1 MDSSLRPK
9 ERPQTVLS
17 PEDLE
22 RIERVVWGEAN
33 TEGVEGRDAIRGVIL
48 NRLASD
54 RFGNSVVDVLT
65 PDQFEPVRKYKG
77 INNIPVPEDDLQRGI
92 NEFADYAQLGN
103 DPTEGR
109 TFFQNAQITKK
120 RGTDFNGPDPK
131 VIGKHTFYRGYGD
144 QEPVLDTNFSHN
156 VRVDYS
162 TDDTGESYQVAK
174 YARGGFSRGR
184 KDDTDDKFD
193 NLRDAFRKRRN
204 AKRDEA
210 VAVDIEAAT
219 SQPMSVEEKRNI
231 EGAVESSADAAK
243 KGGARNTL
251 FTETDA
257 LINTPEELERREN
270 APNPKTPEMTTDVKP
285 QTTKLP
291 AMYETNPSGDAEQ
304 PDGDFEDKPKMSLYH
319 GGDVTGESCPCG
331 GRGCGLCG
339 GMMAPQ
345 SVVGY
350 DPVSGNPIP
359 LGSSAENVRDDIPAA
374 LSTGEYVMPADVVRW
389 HGLKHI
395 MDMYSEAKVGLMAM
409 ASIGQIRGIGEED
422 YVENGYSSV
431 SGNDEGNERDD
442 YETVDEEPTDDD
454 GVDYPEVEV
463 IEEEYPLEE
472 EDSEGV
478 EAYPT
483 EESGQ
488 YSVGDEQVLLIF
500 QTPK

>member
-1 MDSSLRPK
+1 MDSSPRPK
-9 ERPQTVLS
+9 KRPQTVLS
-17 PEDLE
+17 AADLE

-54 RFGNSVVDVLT
+54 RFGNTVEEVLT
-65 PDQFEPVRKYKG
+65 AEQFEPVRKYKG
-77 INNIPVPEDDLQRGI
+77 ISSIPVPEDDLQRGL

-109 TFFQNAQITKK
+109 TFFQNAKITKK
-120 RGTDFNGPDPK
+120 RGTEFNGPDPK
-131 VIGKHTFYRGYGD
+131 VIGKHTFYRGYGN

-162 TDDTGESYQVAK
+162 TDDTGESYEVAK
-174 YARGGFSRGR
+174 YARGGFNKGRGEE
-184 KDDTDDKFD
+184 DDKYS
-193 NLRDAFRKRRN
+193 NLRDAFRKRRD
-204 AKRDEA
+204 ARRDED
-210 VAVDIEAAT
+210 VSIDIEAAT
-219 SQPMSVEEKRNI
+219 AQPMSVEEKRAI
-231 EGAVESSADAAK
+231 EGSVESAADAAK

-251 FTETDA
+251 FSETDQ
-257 LINTPEELERREN
+257 LINTPEELERRDS
-270 APNPKTPEMTTDVKP
+270 APDPKKPAMKTDVEP
-285 QTTKLP
+285 ETRKLP
-291 AMYETNPSGDAEQ
+291 SMIERNPSDTKPENGD
-304 PDGDFEDKPKMSLYH
+304 GIVDKPTMSLYH
-319 GGDVTGESCPCG
+319 GGDVAGEECSCG
-331 GRGCGLCG
+331 GSGCGLCG

-345 SVVGY
+345 AVVGY

-395 MDMYSEAKVGLMAM
+395 MDMYTEAKTGLMAM
-409 ASIGQIRGIGEED
+409 SSIGQIRGIGEED
-422 YVENGYSSV
+422 YVQDGYSSV
-431 SGNDEGNERDD
+431 SGDDEGNERDD
-442 YETVDEEPTDDD
+442 DKTVDEESADDD
-454 GVDYPEVEV
+454 GIDYPEVEV
-463 IEEEYPLEE
+463 VEEEYPLEE

-483 EESGQ
+483 EESGHL
-488 YSVGDEQVLLIF
+488 SVGDEQVLLIF